1 MATKTVTMPAKVH
14 RQHMVVIPLHAR
26 AVLGIDIGDYV
37 ELTVRKLDPVRNEV
51 KEPENKEP
59 VQVAIL

>member
-1 MATKTVTMPAKVH
+1 MATKEVTMTGKIHPNHV
-14 RQHMVVIPLHAR
+14 VVINRHVR
-26 AVLGIDIGDYV
+26 TVLGLDVGDFV
-37 ELTVRKLDPVRNEV
+37 ELTVRKLDPVKNEV